1 MQQSLSSPPA
11 TARPVQGPGVARSR
25 WFRLGALFATGLA
38 TAIVLAVVH
47 LTQGTAGVGGL
58 DLLGLLGGSGDD
70 QAGAVL
76 VSSRLPRLLAGLLVG
91 VALGVAGVVMQ
102 TVARNV
108 LASPDTLA
116 VNAGA
121 YLAIVSAAALG
132 VTLPLLAQGLVAFAG
147 GLAAAA
153 LVLGLSAGGGSGTV
167 RLVLAGSAIAL
178 ALTALTT
185 VLILLFTEETTGMY
199 AWSAGSLAQT
209 GVDAVSRFGPV
220 VAVGVAGLLILA
232 SRLDVLSLG
241 EDAASVLGLRVRNT
255 QLVAV
260 LLAVLLSAA
269 AVTVAGPIGFVGLAA
284 PAIIRLIAARVPG
297 LQRHLLLIPASALM
311 GVIVVLGADVLLRLV
326 FGGQAGVD
334 VPTGVVTSL
343 FGAVF
348 LVILARRTGD
358 ARAGTQTQSGAQ
370 GRTTSARTRR
380 WILVALTV
388 ALVLVSVVSLMLGDT
403 KLLAGDILNWLTGQ
417 SGPVV
422 SFVMDTRLPR
432 VLAAVLAGAAL
443 ALSGT
448 IVQAVA
454 RNPLAEPGIIGV
466 TGGAGLGAVIVIT
479 LAPVASF
486 WLVTAGGLTGA
497 ALASALVF
505 GLAAS
510 GGLNSQRLILI
521 GIGVSAGAAALVSM
535 VIISTDPYNGA
546 KALTW
551 LSGSTYGRTLP
562 QLVPLGVALVVSI
575 PLLAVVD
582 RELDIL
588 AQDDDTPRLLG
599 IRLGRTRLLLLS
611 ISVVLAATAVA
622 AVGVIGFVGL
632 VAPHAARALVGGR
645 HRLVLPTAA
654 LLGAILVGV
663 ADTLG
668 RTVIAPA
675 QLPAGL
681 LTALVGAPYFVWL
694 LWRSRRAG

>member
-297 LQRHLLLIPASALM
+297 LQRHMLLIPASALM

-510 GGLNSQRLILI
+510 GGLNNQRLILI